1 MSEERGAGSWEQGA
15 RGNKSPAPLPTP
27 SSHLSSPPRPPP
39 ISIEDEDRVGLA
51 FLAMA
56 ISITSGIGLIAVALW
71 VVSTLLADMPASD
84 TPIIDGAP
92 FYVLVGGTLLGIV
105 VAGLATWVL
114 LAPVRSTYRRGGLS
128 FVSAFATAAGMLV
141 TMPVNQL
148 AGRTGLVGLV
158 VFCGLVAL
166 LLSRRLSS
174 EHDSS

>member
-1 MSEERGAGSWEQGA
+1 M
-15 RGNKSPAPLPTP
+15 TD
-27 SSHLSSPPRPPP
+27 PPRPPP

-56 ISITSGIGLIAVALW
+56 ISVSIGIGLISVVLW

-92 FYVLVGGTLLGIV
+92 FYVLVGGTMLGVGI
-105 VAGLATWVL
+105 AGLITWTL

-128 FVSAFATAAGMLV
+128 LVSSFTTAVGMLV
-141 TMPVNQL
+141 AMPVNQL

-158 VFCGLVAL
+158 VFSGLVAL

-174 EHDSS
+174 ARGSS